1 MKANTT
7 ITLSKQK
14 ATEILASHFT
24 KEFDNAFFTIPN
36 NVTVQIEE
44 ENAVVVKTS
53 PEKLDAIL
61 LLIKDG
67 NRTGSRLNLI
77 PAIKLYRELTG
88 AGLFDA
94 KQAIEKVLPA
104 PNY

>member
-36 NVTVQIEE
+36 SVTVRIEE
-44 ENAVVVKTS
+44 ENAAVVKTS

-104 PNY
+104 PSY